1 MSPGLPAIPIRL
13 VRRGAV
19 CLFGALMTS
28 MAAASESG
36 RGLAELQSFGAVA
49 IRALGQH
56 PEIGQRRAVLEA
68 QVRAVE
74 AARAGWR
81 PRLDLAGQSGRE
93 RVNALAGGAAVEL
106 DGASR
111 RATLVARQV
120 LYDGG
125 EISGEAERQARIGNQ
140 RYFELR
146 DAEDQLLQDLA
157 RAWIDVQRHRAL
169 IGIARR
175 SLDDLEGLT
184 ALVRSR
190 VEAGLSRGVDL
201 EQALARVASAQLAL
215 GVDEANLR
223 EAQARFERTALT
235 TAPPIMPSLD
245 PDERLLPADLRRMVS
260 LAVAYAPGLRAAAES
275 VAVVDAE
282 LRIRRSAFHPKT
294 ALELRHDLDARSA
307 VLPNAA
313 SSSLLVTVNLNLF
326 SGGADQLRARD
337 TATRLDAARLAQQD
351 RRAAVEQTV
360 RVAWSDWQR
369 QLATAESAGRY
380 ADAVERAR
388 ALYQVQYE
396 IGQRSLLDLL
406 NAENELAQSRR
417 LRAGATHDLMTA
429 RIRLLGLSG
438 ALVPAAGVGRTP
450 ADPIVAP
457 ADGQAVELPAPDAS
471 PSLKAA
477 HARL

>member
-1 MSPGLPAIPIRL
+1 VLKRAAG
-13 VRRGAV
+13 
-19 CLFGALMTS
+19 
-28 MAAASESG
+28 AAAL
-36 RGLAELQSFGAVA
+36 GLACLVAAPCPAQVAAFGVIDGLQPFGLAA
-49 IRALGQH
+49 TRALAQH
-56 PEIGQRRAVLEA
+56 PDIGQRRAVFEA
-68 QVRAVE
+68 QMRAVE
-74 AARAGWR
+74 AARSGWR

-93 RVNALAGGAAVEL
+93 RVNAFAGGSAVEVS
-106 DGASR
+106 GVSR
-111 RATLVARQV
+111 RATLVARQM

-175 SLDDLEGLT
+175 SLEDLERLT

-223 EAQARFERTALT
+223 EAQVRFERTALI
-235 TAPPIMPSLD
+235 APAQTLPDLD
-245 PDERLLPADLRRMVS
+245 PEERLLPADLRRMIS
-260 LAVAYAPGLRAAAES
+260 LALAYAPALRATAES
-275 VAVVDAE
+275 TAAVDAE

-294 ALELRHDLDARSA
+294 ALELRHDLEARSA

-326 SGGADQLRARD
+326 AGGGDQLRARD
-337 TATRLDAARLAQQD
+337 AATRLEAARLAQQD
-351 RRAAVEQTV
+351 RRAAIEQTV
-360 RVAWSDWQR
+360 RVAWSEWER
-369 QLATAESAGRY
+369 QLVTGRSAERY
-380 ADAVERAR
+380 AEALERAR

-417 LRAGATHDLMTA
+417 LRAGAAHDLLMA
-429 RIRLLGLSG
+429 RTRLLGLSG
-438 ALVPAAGVGRTP
+438 ALAPAARVERMP
-450 ADPIVAP
+450 ADPILAP
-457 ADGQAVELPAPDAS
+457 ADGQEVDIPVPEALPP
-471 PSLKAA
+471 LKAA
-477 HARL
+477 HARP